1 MALRLQIFLNE
12 LLLRVVKRMIA
23 NKISTEA
30 HAKWDLEDLE
40 IRRDQIEADIK
51 KLKRKKRRS

>member
-1 MALRLQIFLNE
+1 MIIRIQILLNE
-12 LLLRVVKRMIA
+12 LLLRVIKRMIF
-23 NKISTEA
+23 NKIATEA